1 MGSQVLHL
9 QDPVHCLTNCSG
21 LLDKPQPHAAIVWL
35 DLTGALR
42 EAEIPDCLSPVSHT
56 GATKRIRCHSSRV
69 GLIPG
74 AFHLGCDERFTSTA
88 RLENALC
95 LSSPAVCVMP
105 AMTEVTAS
113 DVVERSIPD
122 ALLGRRA
129 LERLD
134 LLLLTVESLDL
145 NGGEAMLWATR
156 QLGFET
162 IFPNRVELW
171 KRRCHNPLRRSTR
184 RGQLSAVETEA
195 LIRILCAM
203 ADRLYP
209 MLHQLLSSKEP
220 PDLTRQRWGLVH
232 QRLRDLIEERMNLRR
247 GAIQRF
253 LGSEPEGPLLRQ
265 LVLTLALSAGPGGV
279 DRLRASLLDPT
290 P

>member
-1 MGSQVLHL
+1 MTDVTVPTAPE
-9 QDPVHCLTNCSG
+9 PV
-21 LLDKPQPHAAIVWL
+21 
-35 DLTGALR
+35 
-42 EAEIPDCLSPVSHT
+42 
-56 GATKRIRCHSSRV
+56 
-69 GLIPG
+69 
-74 AFHLGCDERFTSTA
+74 F
-88 RLENALC
+88 
-95 LSSPAVCVMP
+95 
-105 AMTEVTAS
+105 
-113 DVVERSIPD
+113 PD
-122 ALLGRRA
+122 AILGRRA

-156 QLGFET
+156 QLGFEP

-195 LIRILCAM
+195 LIRILCVM

-209 MLHQLLSSKEP
+209 MLHQLLSSREP
-220 PDLTRQRWGLVH
+220 KDLTLQRWTLVN
-232 QRLRDLIEERMNLRR
+232 QRLRDLIEERMNPRR
-247 GAIQRF
+247 GAIQR
-253 LGSEPEGPLLRQ
+253 LLTGEPAGPIQRQ
-265 LVLTLALSAGPGGV
+265 MVFTLALAAGPGGV

>member
-1 MGSQVLHL
+1 
-9 QDPVHCLTNCSG
+9 
-21 LLDKPQPHAAIVWL
+21 
-35 DLTGALR
+35 
-42 EAEIPDCLSPVSHT
+42 
-56 GATKRIRCHSSRV
+56 
-69 GLIPG
+69 
-74 AFHLGCDERFTSTA
+74 
-88 RLENALC
+88 
-95 LSSPAVCVMP
+95 
-105 AMTEVTAS
+105 MTDVTAAAAP
-113 DVVERSIPD
+113 DPSITE
-122 ALLGRRA
+122 AVLGRRA

-195 LIRILCAM
+195 LIRILCVM

-220 PDLTRQRWGLVH
+220 PELTRQRWELVH

-253 LGSEPEGPLLRQ
+253 LGSESEGPLQRQ
-265 LVLTLALSAGPGGV
+265 LVFTLALAAGPGGV